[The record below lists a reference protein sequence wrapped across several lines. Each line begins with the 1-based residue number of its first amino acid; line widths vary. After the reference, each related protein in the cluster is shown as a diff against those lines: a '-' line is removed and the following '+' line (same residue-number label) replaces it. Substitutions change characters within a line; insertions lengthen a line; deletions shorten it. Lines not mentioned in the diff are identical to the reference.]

1 MPNLIRKYR
10 IPFLF
15 VCGALLFS
23 CANLQ
28 RVAIPGAVFNEL
40 QARWSL
46 TAFQVTGLGASF
58 MYVYAVSQLFVGLL
72 CDRFG
77 GARVIIAGG
86 GIFILGSFIF
96 AFADNYYLLCLGRGL
111 TGMGGSTFY
120 LGMVAEAIRY
130 FKRNYSIVI
139 SVIIMTGYAG
149 GVTANAPFSYAV
161 SHSSLP
167 TVLVAAAT
175 LPLVLYLLYL
185 IPYSSVGK
193 APIRDVPFSYRN
205 FVTVMKVKSNWNIFL
220 FFSVHWGLFYS
231 IQTVIGKKYLEDFCR
246 IPSGTAALFLSAAS
260 LITAVSGF
268 VFVMVCRKL
277 GDRRK
282 PLCLLT
288 AGMTLSVFL
297 LLVVLTAWNVRNFI
311 PAVLICLL
319 ASTSSLSAIVVPMIK
334 ENNSPLVTSSA
345 IAFSNAFS
353 YILVAVFG
361 NLIGAMLNL
370 FTPENIGGKL
380 IYSREAYLAVFGI
393 MLIGSCGVLH
403 WARRIREG
411 AEKRV
416 CPA

>member
-1 MPNLIRKYR
+1 MPNIIKKYHV
-10 IPFLF
+10 PFLF
-15 VCGALLFS
+15 ICGALLFS
-23 CANLQ
+23 CANLH

-40 QARWSL
+40 QSRWDL

-77 GARVIIAGG
+77 GAGVIAAGG
-86 GIFILGSFIF
+86 AIFILGSFIF
-96 AFADNYYLLCLGRGL
+96 AYSDNYGLLCLGRGL

-130 FKRNYSIVI
+130 FKKNYSFII
-139 SVIIMTGYAG
+139 SIIIMTGYAG

-161 SHSSLP
+161 SHSSLH

-175 LPLVLYLLYL
+175 LPLAVYLLYL
-185 IPYSSVGK
+185 TAFSAVRKSPV
-193 APIRDVPFSYRN
+193 RDDTPFSCRN
-205 FVTVMKVKSNWNIFL
+205 LLTVMKVKSNWNIFL

-246 IPSGTAALFLSAAS
+246 IPSGTAAVFLSASS
-260 LITAVSGF
+260 LITAISGF
-268 VFVMVCRKL
+268 VFVVICRKL

-288 AGMTLSVFL
+288 AETTLSVFL
-297 LLVVLTAWNVRNFI
+297 LLTTLTALNIRNYI
-311 PAVLICLL
+311 PAVLICML

-334 ENNSPLVTSSA
+334 ENNSSDVTSSA

-361 NLIGAMLNL
+361 NLIGAVLNL
-370 FTPENIGGKL
+370 FTPENVGGKL
-380 IYSREAYLAVFGI
+380 IYSRGAYLSVFCV

-403 WARRIREG
+403 WALRIRE
-411 AEKRV
+411 KSR
-416 CPA
+416 